1 MQVLN
6 QPASVNVVFYTYM
19 HNKKRRTRLSE
30 SGIAADTA
38 AGFLLYFLFPFC
50 EHCASFV
57 RTIYY
62 DFTAI
67 NLFAALLLL
76 VGVPFAF
83 FTGVFEK
90 YAFAFLRSTKASV
103 ITFGGSGLWFLYVLS
118 QLGESDFGNIKEL
131 LIAVFGGAGLLAF
144 FYLNDFLS
152 VRGLCVFSLLI
163 AREFLDSAFMQEP
176 SSRLVLV
183 SLSYVLV
190 VAALYLGAIP
200 YRLRDFFT
208 FLFEKQIRAKAF
220 GFSMLACAA
229 ALIAASFAY

>member
-1 MQVLN
+1 MSIAHLLFEQFIMTLL
-6 QPASVNVVFYTYM
+6 QSTY
-19 HNKKRRTRLSE
+19 
-30 SGIAADTA
+30 
-38 AGFLLYFLFPFC
+38 
-50 EHCASFV
+50 
-57 RTIYY
+57 
-62 DFTAI
+62 
-67 NLFAALLLL
+67 LFAALLLL

-103 ITFGGSGLWFLYVLS
+103 ITFCGSGLWFLYVLS